1 MDHPAVGA
9 LRFLLPA
16 LCLCLSLAV
25 PARVVHE
32 MEREIQS
39 QKAELQALR
48 KQLADGRRRVKE
60 LEGQVRQQAESVSQI
75 KENERLGKL
84 VLERLDA
91 SQERYTRLLAAS
103 QEELGMAREDFSQ
116 RRAIL
121 ARRVRRIWMRG
132 RPDPGLAWLGQ
143 GDPEAWAKRRKAFQA
158 IVDEDTRLLSQVKER
173 GQILSQRVA
182 DHERRVQGL
191 AEVEQAKSEEL
202 AALGQS
208 RQGEEKKLAQIQDR
222 SQAERTRLKQ
232 LEASQAAI
240 EQLLKS
246 LEKRRQDEEKRY
258 KEAQAAAKKENDKRA
273 KARKDREKKERE
285 KEEKEARKAAE
296 KGKPKPKAKPLPP
309 PEPEEAPVVVAPPPQ
324 IPQGAAPARSGM
336 CWPVK
341 GRILLRFGLQKNAVL
356 GTTTRN
362 LGIEVAASQGQPVVS
377 ASNGRVA
384 AILHLPGRGTTLVIE
399 HPGGYFTLYGHL
411 SKVLV
416 HEGASVSSCKQ
427 IALAGSDESNDGAK
441 LYFELRKGLSALDP
455 LEWLTR

>member
-1 MDHPAVGA
+1 MDHPAGGA
-9 LRFLLPA
+9 LKILPVLL
-16 LCLCLSLAV
+16 LSLSAL
-25 PARVVHE
+25 AGAKGLSST
-32 MEREIQS
+32 MEKEIQS

-48 KQLADGRRRVKE
+48 KQLADGRRKVKE
-60 LEGQVRQQAESVSQI
+60 LEGKAQRQAESVSQI

-91 SQERYTRLLAAS
+91 AQEHYRRLLEVS
-103 QEELGMAREDFSQ
+103 QSELGIAREDLQS
-116 RRAIL
+116 RRQIL
-121 ARRVRRIWMRG
+121 SRRVRRIWMRG

-143 GDPEAWAKRRKAFQA
+143 EDPEAFFRRRKAFQA
-158 IVDEDTRLLSQVKER
+158 IVDEDKRLLSQVRDR
-173 GQILSQRVA
+173 GEELGRKVS
-182 DHERRVQGL
+182 DHARRVQGL
-191 AEVEQAKSEEL
+191 AEVEEAKNQEL

-208 RQGEEKKLAQIQDR
+208 RQGEERKLAQLQDKAE
-222 SQAERTRLKQ
+222 AERTRLKQ

-246 LEKRRQDEEKRY
+246 LERRRQEEEKRY
-258 KEAQAAAKKENDKRA
+258 REAQAAAKKENEKRA
-273 KARKDREKKERE
+273 KERKERE
-285 KEEKEARKAAE
+285 RKEREQAEKEARKAAE
-296 KGKPKPKAKPLPP
+296 KGKPAPKPKPLPP
-309 PEPEEAPVVVAPPPQ
+309 PEPEEEPVVVAPPPQ
-324 IPQGAAPARSGM
+324 RPQGAAPARSGM

-341 GRILLRFGLQKNAVL
+341 GRILSRFGLQKNAVL

-377 ASNGRVA
+377 ASGGRVA
-384 AILHLPGRGTTLVIE
+384 AVLHLPGRGTTVVVE

-416 HEGASVSSCKQ
+416 REGASVSSCKQ
-427 IALAGSDESNDGAK
+427 IGLAGSEESNDGAK